1 MEEVAGHGAPPSQPP
16 ARSTP
21 SPAAPD
27 LEPSASATV
36 AAASTS
42 VDRPSRTT
50 QPTAP
55 AQGKFSGP
63 ALSIGP
69 VPGAMP
75 NMKSREAAA
84 PPSAAPPRSFFR
96 STFARCAGEEQE
108 QQAADAADA
117 FSIGPQPSS
126 LHGTRRPRSREL
138 ARRPHPPHPP
148 SSSPRP
154 PPPPPPAH
162 PSTVP
167 PAPRSLLPQ
176 RRENIL
182 GSPYPLGHC
191 QEPCPARCP
200 ARPLRHH
207 LLHRRAR
214 SFARCSRAAPAKS
227 TGAAGSRCC

>member
-1 MEEVAGHGAPPSQPP
+1 MKQFGRGVRMEEVAGRGAPPSQPP

-21 SPAAPD
+21 SPAAPMAAPY
-27 LEPSASATV
+27 LEPSASATA

-55 AQGKFSGP
+55 AQGKFSGL

-75 NMKSREAAA
+75 NMMSREAAA

-126 LHGTRRPRSREL
+126 LHGTRRPL
-138 ARRPHPPHPP
+138 A
-148 SSSPRP
+148 
-154 PPPPPPAH
+154 AG
-162 PSTVP
+162 
-167 PAPRSLLPQ
+167 Q
-176 RRENIL
+176 
-182 GSPYPLGHC
+182 LGHL
-191 QEPCPARCP
+191 RNLLMHP
-200 ARPLRHH
+200 ARPPTPF
-207 LLHRRAR
+207 RRPSHALSR
-214 SFARCSRAAPAKS
+214 TCRPLSFASRAPHALPS
-227 TGAAGSRCC
+227 YLCT